1 MSVFLMAEAVL
12 RSVSAAGQKGRKAW
26 GVVWRSLIVRGLLE
40 VLSLTIRD
48 FLKRRTGYTT
58 TSKE

>member
-1 MSVFLMAEAVL
+1 MSIFLMAEAVL
-12 RSVSAAGQKGRKAW
+12 RSVSTVGQKEGRLG